1 MRITE
6 EITNLSPRITV
17 NAHLEPQFMDGL
29 CHTADSVGKLRW
41 LWNQAASSRIS
52 MIFDTPAVINID
64 ILIAS
69 FLERK
74 LAKKMLDKVRL
85 AYGQA

>member
-1 MRITE
+1 
-6 EITNLSPRITV
+6 
-17 NAHLEPQFMDGL
+17 
-29 CHTADSVGKLRW
+29 
-41 LWNQAASSRIS
+41 

-74 LAKKMLDKVRL
+74 SAEKVLDKVRL